1 MIVGIKNLDL
11 DKQTIEDLDSM
22 DMTNHRRHFSA
33 YRKDIIEFNRNFR
46 NVDEENFYFIIE
58 KIGNN
63 RYELGWT
70 RGVTYFERVFSVQIS
85 NLAELREKL
94 DLPGYKFIPPLLE

>member
-11 DKQTIEDLDSM
+11 DEQTIEDLDSM

-33 YRKDIIEFNRNFR
+33 YRKDIIEFNRNLR
-46 NVDEENFYFIIE
+46 NVDEENCYFIIE

-70 RGVTYFERVFSVQIS
+70 RGVTYFERLAGQIL

-94 DLPGYKFIPPLLE
+94 GLPEYKFIPPLLE